1 MISGFDRVST
11 VPVISPVEW
20 LALLALV
27 GTLMAFLRFAITRY
41 IKSADDNQKA
51 LTSSMTGLHDSVDA
65 LTLAI
70 RDLREEMLEKFVT
83 KEDHRRD
90 LDLIRAGFF
99 GRRAGDTCTLQ
110 DCPAKKD
117 AEE

>member
-1 MISGFDRVST
+1 MNSGLDQFRT
-11 VPVISPVEW
+11 VPAISPVEW
-20 LALLALV
+20 LAILALV
-27 GTLMAFLRFAITRY
+27 GTLMAFLRFAVTRY

-90 LDLIRAGFF
+90 LDLIRAGLF
-99 GRRAGDTCTLQ
+99 GRRSGDLCTLQ

-117 AEE
+117 AED

>member
-1 MISGFDRVST
+1 MTGFDQMRS
-11 VPVISPVEW
+11 VPSISPVEW
-20 LALLALV
+20 LAILALV
-27 GTLMAFLRFAITRY
+27 GTLMAFLRFAVTRY
-41 IKSADDNQKA
+41 IKSADDNQKV
-51 LTSSMTGLHDSVDA
+51 LTEAMNSLHDSMDA

-90 LDLIRAGFF
+90 LDLIRAGLF
-99 GRRAGDTCTLQ
+99 GRRSGDSCSLQ

-117 AEE
+117 LED